1 MLYLLQYLSSI
12 LLVDS
17 LADQGLLAKWCRS
30 RCMYRDRS
38 KLNRDEYKAARVVI
52 ITYSQFRSIL
62 SGKVC
67 CRSRSNEHSSVY
79 LCSMCYIQHLVAT
92 LEGSYRSSLGI

>member
-17 LADQGLLAKWCRS
+17 LAALSLLAKWGCS
-30 RCMYRDRS
+30 RCMCRDRS
-38 KLNRDEYKAARVVI
+38 KLHRGERKAARVVI
-52 ITYSQFRSIL
+52 IPYSQLRSIL

-79 LCSMCYIQHLVAT
+79 LCSMCYIQHPVAT

>member
-17 LADQGLLAKWCRS
+17 LADPSLLAKWCCS
-30 RCMYRDRS
+30 RCMCRDRS
-38 KLNRDEYKAARVVI
+38 KLSHDEHKAARVVMT
-52 ITYSQFRSIL
+52 TYSQFRSIL

-67 CRSRSNEHSSVY
+67 CSSRSNEHSSVY
-79 LCSMCYIQHLVAT
+79 LCSMCYIQHPAAT